1 MKAKTVLFDKDK
13 YCIYDY
19 GGLAFNISYGIP
31 VVDTTIS
38 LEFMHNIYKPLDFKG
53 KFDVLYTYNILKGG
67 KITATGVSARTG
79 EKVTS
84 VSKRAISKFQMSF
97 GYIKTYYESDTQDWI
112 NDSYFHDV
120 GDIPQKSNPYCTQ
133 IY

>member
-84 VSKRAISKFQMSF
+84 VLKLAISKF
-97 GYIKTYYESDTQDWI
+97 
-112 NDSYFHDV
+112 
-120 GDIPQKSNPYCTQ
+120 
-133 IY
+133 